1 MNRKAIYSKLV
12 KEIKESY
19 DSPMYVDG
27 EITDY
32 CITLSDDVLI
42 SYGLKDK
49 MIHIYFKNEE
59 LCSMKEDDSNLERV
73 YNVLTYNNIFD

>member
-1 MNRKAIYSKLV
+1 MKIAEIYSKLV

-19 DSPMYVDG
+19 DSPMFVDG

-32 CITLSDDVLI
+32 CITLSDDVMVTYCLI
-42 SYGLKDK
+42 DK
-49 MIHIYFKNEE
+49 MIHVYFKCEE

-73 YNVLTYNNIFD
+73 YNVLTHNNIF